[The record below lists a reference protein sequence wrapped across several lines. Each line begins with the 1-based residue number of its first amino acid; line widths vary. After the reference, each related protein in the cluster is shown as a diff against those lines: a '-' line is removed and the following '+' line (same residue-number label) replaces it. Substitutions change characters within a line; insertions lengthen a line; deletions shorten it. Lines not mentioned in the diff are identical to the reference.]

1 MYDSL
6 YDEDVLVVAPLLCIV
21 CDNPMASQ
29 LCNHLVELSN
39 DVFTTSSDSIL
50 KAVSIVHDC
59 SNTCVFQE
67 SASVQTMERE
77 RVVCNQL
84 EYHHDWTNRL
94 YCFNVYCI
102 N

>member
-1 MYDSL
+1 MVHCLVQGFDSL
-6 YDEDVLVVAPLLCIV
+6 LSAGGQPLLNEFDC
-21 CDNPMASQ
+21 P
-29 LCNHLVELSN
+29 LVELRN

-50 KAVSIVHDC
+50 KAAHGC
-59 SNTCVFQE
+59 SKKVLLCKPW
-67 SASVQTMERE
+67 RE
-77 RVVCNQL
+77 NGNQL